1 MCMKNYNWTLS
12 KDFSND
18 TYFFSVIYE
27 VKSAVENST
36 IKRLSIPSIDFEI
49 TCWRSSPARIWNLKR
64 PLARTAGEGSGGG
77 GRRRTACRQV
87 ESVRRRAGSLIRC
100 GWMEGASAPDREWT
114 RPVIHEVGAVVASER
129 DQSACLSQPV
139 SQPEPEEKR
148 VERAPCCR
156 WCCCCWCRGPGPP
169 PPACPCCCSPRRPR
183 PTTAPLASSTKSGWV
198 SPGPHRGPAQSHTRR
213 RRRAQLPRRF
223 FVASSWSWR
232 ASSKSLAPLAA
243 AGDSP
248 AASFPISRISPSHS
262 PPCTPLPPDFRAS
275 TLLRVGR
282 RLAERYCRKRWTM
295 AWFQNAP
302 SGRWLWILEASLK
315 LRCFFLQ

>member
-1 MCMKNYNWTLS
+1 MQEIFFLS
-12 KDFSND
+12 KIWAEKCDSNL
-18 TYFFSVIYE
+18 SK
-27 VKSAVENST
+27 KS
-36 IKRLSIPSIDFEI
+36 LSNDFEI
-49 TCWRSSPARIWNLKR
+49 TCWRSSQARIWNLKR
-64 PLARTAGEGSGGG
+64 PLARTPGEGSGGG

-198 SPGPHRGPAQSHTRR
+198 SPGQGPTEAPRSPTLAAA
-213 RRRAQLPRRF
+213 AQLPRRF
-223 FVASSWSWR
+223 RCVFLV
-232 ASSKSLAPLAA
+232 LARLLKITR
-243 AGDSP
+243 P
-248 AASFPISRISPSHS
+248 ARS
-262 PPCTPLPPDFRAS
+262 
-275 TLLRVGR
+275 GR
-282 RLAERYCRKRWTM
+282 RLGRPLPFRSRITITQSTLHAFA
-295 AWFQNAP
+295 AWFSRLNP
-302 SGRWLWILEASLK
+302 FTCW
-315 LRCFFLQ
+315 